1 MYNEAKQAIED
12 AMSLNGVEYEIQR
25 GNDLIIAKGI
35 RNSKER
41 YIVFWPS
48 AGIQEGDILVN
59 TISKETLHIS
69 DIESTIIEDR
79 VLSFRAYYETA
90 AQYRQSNLP
99 SGIGEK
105 QVIVLRAI
113 QQLQGPSES
122 SLIEDTAIA
131 QQSSLG
137 VQLVRDILSL
147 LESEGK
153 VTISRSHGGESDAVL
168 TAKGRLLLADPK
180 YAFSD
185 SSSTTIN
192 FSGNFHGAILN
203 VRSTL
208 SDVTQ
213 IIQSAPNLREGDKT
227 DLRELTNQLLE
238 ALKSAPPENAEDAEA
253 IAEAAK
259 ALMEAATKEKP
270 NKTTVKITAEGL
282 KQAAKNLSVI
292 LPEVFRVASDIA
304 TRIHTIMS

>member
-1 MYNEAKQAIED
+1 MYNDARQALEE
-12 AMSLNGVEYEIQR
+12 AMSLNGVEYEIQK
-25 GNDLIIAKGI
+25 GNDIIIAKGI
-35 RNSKER
+35 RNSKDR

-48 AGIQEGDILVN
+48 ASIQESDILVN
-59 TISKETLHIS
+59 TISKEILHIS
-69 DIESTIIEDR
+69 DIESTILEGR
-79 VLSFRAYYETA
+79 VLSFRVYYETD
-90 AQYRQSNLP
+90 AQYKQSNPL
-99 SGIGEK
+99 SGIAEK

-122 SLIEDTAIA
+122 DLIEDTDIA
-131 QQSSLG
+131 QQSSLE

-153 VTISRSHGGESDAVL
+153 VTISRSHGGSSDAVL

-180 YAFSD
+180 YAFND

-192 FSGNFHGAILN
+192 FSGSFQGAILN
-203 VRSTL
+203 VKSTL
-208 SDVTQ
+208 SDVRQT
-213 IIQSAPNLREGDKT
+213 IQSAPNLRESDKT
-227 DLRELTNQLLE
+227 DLQELTNQLLE

-282 KQAAKNLSVI
+282 KQAAKNLAVI
-292 LPEVFRVASDIA
+292 LPEVFRVASDVA
-304 TRIHTIMS
+304 TRIHTIMN